1 MKKSF
6 VVKNTK
12 KVFSVLLMLAI
23 FCVSFVPCVYAASK
37 SRYASTLSFDTT
49 CTGATR
55 YYNGNHIQISLYT
68 RPTNMSNDKFSKSKY
83 SKNYYIT
90 LYRKGWF
97 WHTDKVGIGRATIL
111 KNSTIKWSNVGSGN
125 YYFFFSK
132 ERNGINIASNNV
144 VMKNY

>member
-1 MKKSF
+1 
-6 VVKNTK
+6 
-12 KVFSVLLMLAI
+12 MLGI

-37 SRYASTLSFDTT
+37 NKYTSTLSFDTT

-55 YYNGNHIQISLYT
+55 YYSGDNIQISLST
-68 RPTNMSNDKFSKSKY
+68 HPTNISNKDFNKSKY

-97 WHTDKVGIGRATIL
+97 WHTDKIGQGKATIL
-111 KNSTIKWSNVGSGN
+111 KNSTIKWSNVGSGD
-125 YYFFFSK
+125 YYFYFSK
-132 ERNGINIASNNV
+132 ERNGINIASNYV